1 MWSPP
6 ATQLHTS
13 VPSREKGHCDGWEH
27 HAREEAAWPEHSRQP
42 AANAMNPLGHLW
54 MWSEGNS
61 TVGRASHSSVTA
73 STLHL
78 SLSAYVL
85 TVKEDGVQRMGS
97 QQPLGWVI

>member
-13 VPSREKGHCDGWEH
+13 VPSREKGHCDSQGY

-61 TVGRASHSSVTA
+61 TEGSSSHTSVTA
-73 STLHL
+73 SMLHL
-78 SLSAYVL
+78 SLSPQL
-85 TVKEDGVQRMGS
+85 
-97 QQPLGWVI
+97 L